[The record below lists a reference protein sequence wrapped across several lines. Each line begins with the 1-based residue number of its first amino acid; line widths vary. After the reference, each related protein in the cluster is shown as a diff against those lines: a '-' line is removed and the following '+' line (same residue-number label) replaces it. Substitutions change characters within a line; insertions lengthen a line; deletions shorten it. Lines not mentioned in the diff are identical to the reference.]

1 MKGLMQKDLYMI
13 WKYGR
18 SLLVISAVFLA
29 FGALAEE
36 YYFFVIYPVLFG
48 GILPVTLISYEERDG
63 WNSLCDTMPISRRT
77 VVNERYVMTLLC
89 FLALY
94 LVTLGVQAAVLI
106 PKGKTAEILQL
117 VCMLP
122 GVGLMAP
129 AFMIPVTLRWG
140 VEKGR
145 IVYYIF
151 IGVIVTLGLLGAN
164 AIGNMSGEI
173 AGVGMWTLLAVSTAA
188 FALSWL
194 ISVRLYEK
202 REL

>member
-36 YYFFVIYPVLFG
+36 NYFFVIYPVLFG

-151 IGVIVTLGLLGAN
+151 IGVFVALGLIGAN
-164 AIGNMSGEI
+164 LLKGLDGEI
-173 AGVGMWTLLAVSTAA
+173 AGLGMGAVLAAGVAV
-188 FALSWL
+188 FALAWL
-194 ISVRLYEK
+194 ISIRLYEK